1 MMIGT
6 VIEKVHITVGHSE
19 FGRVTFDLDVR
30 MQGANSR
37 DDGFIAKSRTQEIS
51 KRVHHN
57 K

>member
-1 MMIGT
+1 MIGN

-37 DDGFIAKSRTQEIS
+37 DDGFIAGIYNSAGVWVS
-51 KRVHHN
+51 YG
-57 K
+57 